1 MTCEKT
7 EEMLDEETRGNDT
20 VAVLMDYF
28 NAVVCEGKDEEYVG
42 HSWLEQ

>member
-1 MTCEKT
+1 MYEKT
-7 EEMLDEETRGNDT
+7 EEMLDEETRRKDYT